1 MSESADADG
10 VLHSAGEGVGGFIAG
25 IPAALGDFFSGVGEG
40 AGVDGVV
47 DWAALII
54 GLALLLSVIRGVKRG
69 RIVGPMIRG
78 VMAVA
83 LMGWAIA

>member
-1 MSESADADG
+1 MSDTADADG

-78 VMAVA
+78 VIAVA